1 MHLQGPVMGLGWVV
15 SQAFSWTKLRV
26 ELAISFSA
34 LTRGKEVFLGVRLE
48 LDDKSSAKKK
58 NYQKTHAQYLILST
72 RLQRIHR
79 NNNIHRIRNIR
90 P

>member
-34 LTRGKEVFLGVRLE
+34 LTREKEVFLGVRLE
-48 LDDKSSAKKK
+48 LQMTKAPQQKKELPKNPRPISYTEYSAA
-58 NYQKTHAQYLILST
+58 THPPKQ
-72 RLQRIHR
+72 
-79 NNNIHRIRNIR
+79 
-90 P
+90 

>member
-1 MHLQGPVMGLGWVV
+1 MHLQGPVMGFGWVV

-34 LTRGKEVFLGVRLE
+34 LTRGKEGFFGVRFE
-48 LDDKSSAKKK
+48 LDK
-58 NYQKTHAQYLILST
+58 NINSEEKMT
-72 RLQRIHR
+72 
-79 NNNIHRIRNIR
+79 